1 MPRST
6 APTPTHTTR
15 GPSRALGPRVV
26 AAAALAVSA
35 YLHLDLAR
43 GPLVGGGQITLA
55 GLFTAQAVVAIVV
68 ALAVLLRPGRPAW
81 VAVAIVGL
89 GSLAAL
95 VLSVYVQIPAVGPF
109 PTLYEPLWYPEKVI
123 AAGAAALAA
132 VTAMVALAGGRRP

>member
-6 APTPTHTTR
+6 APAPAPTTR
-15 GPSRALGPRVV
+15 SPSRALGPRVV
-26 AAAALAVSA
+26 AATALGLSA
-35 YLHLDLAR
+35 YLHLDLAQ

-81 VAVAIVGL
+81 GAVAIVGL

-95 VLSVYVQIPAVGPF
+95 VVSVYVQIPAVGPL
-109 PTLYEPLWYPEKVI
+109 PTLYEPFWYTEKVI

-132 VTAMVALAGGRRP
+132 VTALVALARGRRW